1 VSADTLQMLLL
12 SLACLQRV
20 TWTKWAFDEASD
32 EGCRASMKT
41 CLASLR
47 HGAGTAAAS
56 EDPSGGGGSGGGG
69 GGGGGRPA
77 LRLLARYSLLRLM
90 TSVLVLWGPSKRNP
104 ITRALGQTAPDAS
117 ADVASDPRAGVDYV
131 RSTGTPRA
139 RPVSGAASAGV
150 GGSDPHVAPPPIPS
164 STTAGSGAPSAAALA
179 NLGPST
185 YRPSRHEAASR
196 QHLLG
201 EDVIPVLVNELGS
214 MGIRSDGSSCQGG
227 VCGLFSGSHGLSR
240 PGSWLAADALVE
252 VGARRRFC

>member
-1 VSADTLQMLLL
+1 MSADALQMLLL

-47 HGAGTAAAS
+47 HGAGTTATGG
-56 EDPSGGGGSGGGG
+56 DPSGGGG

-104 ITRALGQTAPDAS
+104 ITRAPGQTAPDAS
-117 ADVASDPRAGVDYV
+117 ADVVSDPRAGVDSG
-131 RSTGTPRA
+131 RSAGTPRA

-150 GGSDPHVAPPPIPS
+150 GGSDPHVAPPSIPS
-164 STTAGSGAPSAAALA
+164 STTAGSVAPSATALA